1 MVARPKIDRQ
11 VMRAHNRAVVLDVVR
26 RSGPVARTEV
36 ARRTSLAKPT
46 VSAIVDELLTE
57 GLVHEV
63 GVGKS
68 TAAGGRPPTYLDF
81 DVTRDAYVGVHVGVD
96 ETTVAVADGRGTIIA
111 TRSRRSAIGSPARSL
126 AHVEALLSDALAEE
140 RITRKKIRHA
150 TIVVPGLIDRE
161 TGVCVLAP
169 NLGWTDVPVAQLFGD
184 ALGVPVTVWNTPH
197 ASAFAESRL
206 GAARDVDTFVWLYV
220 GPGVGSAI
228 VQDGELVT
236 GTRGFAG
243 EVGHCRVA
251 DDGPQCHC
259 GKYGCLEVYTS
270 AEAIGLAARD
280 AGVPSRT
287 QTPRLP
293 DAVRAAREGH
303 EGALRVLD
311 EAGHMLGLGASYLVG
326 ILNPE
331 LVVVGGESSEA
342 FDFLLEPLR
351 GGLAQDALEAEQV
364 PVVASTIEGDAAV
377 AGAVLLAFEAG
388 AAASEVDA

>member
-1 MVARPKIDRQ
+1 
-11 VMRAHNRAVVLDVVR
+11 VMRAHNRSVVLDAVR
-26 RSGPVARTEV
+26 RSGPLARAEV

-57 GLVHEV
+57 GLVHEG

-96 ETTVAVADGRGTIIA
+96 ETTVAVADGRATIVA
-111 TRSRRSAIGSPARSL
+111 TQSRRSATGAPTRSL
-126 AHVEALLSDALAEE
+126 GHVEALLHAALREA
-140 RITRKKIRHA
+140 RVSRNTIRHA
-150 TIVVPGLIDRE
+150 TIVLPGLIDRE

-169 NLGWTDVPVAQLFGD
+169 NLGWTDVPVAQLFGG
-184 ALGVPVTVWNTPH
+184 ALRVPVTVWNTPH
-197 ASAFAESRL
+197 ASAFAESRQ

-220 GPGVGSAI
+220 GLGVGSAI

-243 EVGHCRVA
+243 EIGHCRVT
-251 DDGPQCHC
+251 DDGLQCHC
-259 GKYGCLEVYTS
+259 GKRGCLEVYTS
-270 AEAIGLAARD
+270 AEAIGLAARA
-280 AGVPSRT
+280 AGVPARA
-287 QTPRLP
+287 QTPRLHEV
-293 DAVRAAREGH
+293 VRAAREGH
-303 EGALRVLD
+303 GGALRVLD
-311 EAGHMLGLGASYLVG
+311 DAGHMLGLGASYLVG

-331 LVVVGGESSEA
+331 LVVVGGESAEA

-351 GGLAQDALEAEQV
+351 RGLAQDALEPEQV
-364 PVVASTIEGDAAV
+364 PVVVSSVEGDAAV

-388 AAASEVDA
+388 SSSMVGT

>member
-11 VMRAHNRAVVLDVVR
+11 VMRAHNRAVVLDAVR
-26 RSGPVARTEV
+26 RSGPMARTEV

-57 GLVHEV
+57 GVVHEV

-81 DVTRDAYVGVHVGVD
+81 DVTRDAYLGVHVGVD
-96 ETTVAVADGRGTIIA
+96 ETTVAVADGRGTITA
-111 TRSRRSAIGSPARSL
+111 ARSRKSAIGSATRSVG
-126 AHVEALLSDALAEE
+126 HVEGLLREALSDA
-140 RITRKKIRHA
+140 RISRRTIRHA
-150 TIVVPGLIDRE
+150 TIVLPGLVDRD

-169 NLGWTDVPVAQLFGD
+169 NLQWRDVPVAQLFGD
-184 ALGVPVTVWNTPH
+184 ALRVPVTVWNTPH

-206 GAARDVDTFVWLYV
+206 GVGRDVDTFVWLYV
-220 GPGVGSAI
+220 GAGVGGAI

-280 AGVPSRT
+280 AGVPSRAR
-287 QTPRLP
+287 TPRLG
-293 DAVRAAREGH
+293 DVVVAAREGH
-303 EGALRVLD
+303 AGALEVL
-311 EAGHMLGLGASYLVG
+311 EAAGHMLGLGASYLVG
-326 ILNPE
+326 ILNP
-331 LVVVGGESSEA
+331 
-342 FDFLLEPLR
+342 
-351 GGLAQDALEAEQV
+351 
-364 PVVASTIEGDAAV
+364 
-377 AGAVLLAFEAG
+377 
-388 AAASEVDA
+388 

>member
-1 MVARPKIDRQ
+1 
-11 VMRAHNRAVVLDVVR
+11 VVLDAVR
-26 RSGPVARTEV
+26 RSGPLARTEV

-96 ETTVAVADGRGTIIA
+96 ETTVAVADGRATIVA
-111 TRSRRSAIGSPARSL
+111 TQSRRSATGAPTRSL
-126 AHVEALLSDALAEE
+126 GHVEALLHAVLREA
-140 RITRKKIRHA
+140 RISRTTIRHA
-150 TIVVPGLIDRE
+150 TIVLPGLIDRE

-184 ALGVPVTVWNTPH
+184 ALRVPVTVWNTPH
-197 ASAFAESRL
+197 ASAFAESRQ

-220 GPGVGSAI
+220 GLGVGSAI

-243 EVGHCRVA
+243 EIGHCRVT
-251 DDGPQCHC
+251 DDGLQCHC
-259 GKYGCLEVYTS
+259 GKRGCLEVYTS
-270 AEAIGLAARD
+270 AEAIGLAARA
-280 AGVPSRT
+280 AGVPARA
-287 QTPRLP
+287 QTPRLH
-293 DAVRAAREGH
+293 DVVRAAREGH
-303 EGALRVLD
+303 GGALRVLD
-311 EAGHMLGLGASYLVG
+311 DAGHMLGLGASYLVG

-331 LVVVGGESSEA
+331 LVVVGGESAEA

-351 GGLAQDALEAEQV
+351 RGLAQDALEAEQV
-364 PVVASTIEGDAAV
+364 PVVASSVEGDAAV

-388 AAASEVDA
+388 SSSMVGT

>member
-11 VMRAHNRAVVLDVVR
+11 VMRAHNRDVVLDVVR

-46 VSAIVDELLTE
+46 VSAIVDELLAE
-57 GLVHEV
+57 GVVHEV

-81 DVTRDAYVGVHVGVD
+81 DVSRDAYVGVHVGVD
-96 ETTVAVADGRGTIIA
+96 VTTVAVANGRGDVVA
-111 TRSRRSAIGSPARSL
+111 ECRRRSAVGSPSRSL
-126 AHVEALLSDALAEE
+126 EHVQTLLDDALAQAKVRR
-140 RITRKKIRHA
+140 RIVRHA
-150 TIVVPGLIDRE
+150 TIVLPGLIDRE

-169 NLGWTDVPVAQLFGD
+169 NLGWKDVPVVELFHE
-184 ALGVPVTVWNTPH
+184 ALAVPVTVWNTPH
-197 ASAFAESRL
+197 ASAFAESRH
-206 GAARDVDTFVWLYV
+206 GAARDVGTFVWLYV

-243 EVGHCRVA
+243 EIGHCRVT
-251 DDGPQCHC
+251 DDGLQCHC

-270 AEAIGLAARD
+270 AEAIGRAAAD

-287 QTPRLP
+287 KTPRLA
-293 DAVRAAREGH
+293 DVVRAAHDGH
-303 EGALRVLD
+303 QGARRVLD
-311 EAGHMLGLGASYLVG
+311 DAGHMLGLGTSYLVG

-331 LVVVGGESSEA
+331 LVVVGGESAEA
-342 FDFLLEPLR
+342 FEFLLEPLR
-351 GGLAQDALEAEQV
+351 GALAQDALEAEQV
-364 PVVASTIEGDAAV
+364 PVVASAVEGDAAV

-388 AAASEVDA
+388 IVAEAARG